1 MSPEQELQATG
12 ASRSPPAATLHCGQR
27 PEAAAPAPLAARC
40 PSGSETDASGPGTP
54 APCGRAFTFH
64 FGEGQD
70 RTVAGAERGHPG
82 RMLLHGE
89 PAASRSAAAD
99 RLHPGAGRRASL
111 GPRPPAGPR
120 LWLPR
125 AAARSCCGDSLRWP
139 PRRAHPPGRA
149 ALHTRAHSL
158 LLPARC
164 KLQRHVQ
171 VHSPRP
177 PRRLTCSAPARDARP
192 AAHSR
197 ALAPS
202 RVLTAAPSPFLL
214 HEPFYRASES

>member
-1 MSPEQELQATG
+1 MQIACHPSKSSKPLE
-12 ASRSPPAATLHCGQR
+12 PAATLHCGQR

-40 PSGSETDASGPGTP
+40 PSGSGTDASGPDTP

-82 RMLLHGE
+82 RVLLHGE

-99 RLHPGAGRRASL
+99 RLHPGAGRRASP

-120 LWLPR
+120 LRLPR
-125 AAARSCCGDSLRWP
+125 AAARSCRDSLRWP

-177 PRRLTCSAPARDARP
+177 PGRLTCSAPARDARP
-192 AAHSR
+192 AAHGR

-202 RVLTAAPSPFLL
+202 RVLTAAPGSLVFQ
-214 HEPFYRASES
+214 EPFHRARES